1 MDHGT
6 KKQNNRPN
14 NMPNDLESLVK
25 KYIKITDYY
34 QTKYTYHINLD
45 LKSLFEVFFFLFT
58 RTIIYYTI

>member
-25 KYIKITDYY
+25 NI
-34 QTKYTYHINLD
+34 
-45 LKSLFEVFFFLFT
+45 LKSQ
-58 RTIIYYTI
+58 TIIRQNILITSIWI